1 MVIVGVDPG
10 VTTGLCCLIL
20 GQDGGIKS
28 VGKEARSTK
37 EVLDFIRGASPDALV
52 AEDFIIGKHSA
63 EYKAPLK
70 LIGVLE
76 YFCQE
81 SGIEF
86 VIQSPSIL
94 YGMRN
99 LSEIEFTS
107 SPHIKSA
114 CMHAL
119 YYAKKSRR
127 I

>member
-10 VTTGLCCLIL
+10 VTTGLCCLTLDGEEIL
-20 GQDGGIKS
+20 P
-28 VGKEARSTK
+28 VGREARSTK
-37 EVLDFIRGASPDALV
+37 EVMGFIQEMSPEVLV
-52 AEDFIIGKHSA
+52 VEDFIIGKHSA

-81 SGIEF
+81 SGIKL
-86 VIQSPSIL
+86 VMQSPSIL

-119 YYAKKSRR
+119 YYIKKMRKR
-127 I
+127 